1 MAKLSV
7 NNVKQAS
14 PSWMVNLTAVLALLT
29 PILPSLINT
38 LPGNVSQ
45 LTKDW
50 LLWVLSVMT
59 AVSGVVTAFAK
70 KSDLIGDRPKDDR

>member
-14 PSWMVNLTAVLALLT
+14 PSWMVNLTAILALLT

-38 LPGNVSQ
+38 LPGNVSD

-50 LLWVLSVMT
+50 LLWVLSALT
-59 AVSGVVTAFAK
+59 AISGVTTAFAK
-70 KSDLIGDRPKDDR
+70 RTELVGDRDKDDR